1 MTTPSTPLRPET
13 RSNRAAFFKLA
24 GRVLALDGSILSQ
37 VVTVPSIT
45 SVPRG
50 SDNLLGLFS
59 TGGAILPLL
68 DLHPMLGLS
77 PLSKRPANLAVVLES
92 EGETFAVSID
102 EILGFFP
109 YERVNDQFIT
119 DDLQGFADMEIKSDN
134 AQGVLLDAL
143 KLTKTFTANLA
154 VL

>member
-1 MTTPSTPLRPET
+1 MSVTSKGPLGG
-13 RSNRAAFFKLA
+13 SRAAFFKLA
-24 GRVLALDGSILSQ
+24 GRVLAVDGSVLRQ
-37 VVTVPSIT
+37 VVTVPSVT

-50 SDNLLGLFS
+50 GTNLLGLFS

-77 PLSKRPANLAVVLES
+77 PLLNRHTDLAVLLEV
-92 EGETFAVSID
+92 EGEALALSID

-109 YERVNDQFIT
+109 YERVSDHFLT
-119 DDLQGFADMEIKSDN
+119 DDLQGFADMEVKGEGV
-134 AQGVLLDAL
+134 QGVLLDAN
-143 KLTKTFTANLA
+143 KLAKTFTANLA